1 MLSSSPF
8 PSVGALFLSCLVA
21 STVAHPYAKRISNE
35 YSLSKSVDGSNFFD
49 NFEFSAGEDPTH
61 GFVTYLTQEAAQQQG
76 LVNITSSGSVY
87 MGVDSHTI
95 LDPTS
100 GPGRSSVRMQS
111 KKTYTNGL
119 FVVDIQ
125 HMPESACGIWPAFWS
140 VGSNWPS
147 GGEID
152 IIEGVNMATQNE
164 MVLHTQ
170 GDCKITNTVMTGALT
185 ADQCSVADSTSGCT
199 IEGTEDSFGTG
210 FNDVQGGV
218 YAMEWTDDFIKI
230 WFFQR
235 NAIPQSIQDGKPDT
249 STFGTPMG
257 NFQGSCNMT
266 EEFLAQT
273 FIFDTT
279 FCGDWAGNV
288 FGSTQCV
295 MSNPDSALES
305 CVNYVA
311 LNPTAYTQAYWE
323 INSIKIYQESTASG
337 SLSASV
343 SQASTATAS
352 AATTEVPV
360 SASSSEANPVPE
372 TTTATPTVAV
382 TSQSTSDA
390 AASSDIPATG
400 SEAASPSTA
409 PGAPVTP
416 TVPSSLTAAISA
428 TLSDAPAARESTTT
442 DFVTSYTTI
451 CPYETGTAASVAAPP
466 SSATSP
472 AVVVSAEP
480 TLNGASSAA
489 PMGGNNSKAP
499 SPSGRVPLV
508 SSSPVVSP
516 SPSSFYSSNSTYR
529 SSSAIF
535 AFQPSTTAASPTEPS
550 ASPSAAVFTGA
561 ASKLTTG
568 FSAIAGSMVLALM
581 I

>member
-8 PSVGALFLSCLVA
+8 SSAGALFLSCLVA
-21 STVAHPYAKRISNE
+21 STAAYPYAKRTSIA
-35 YSLSKSVDGSNFFD
+35 YSLSESFDGSNFFD
-49 NFEFSAGEDPTH
+49 NFEFNAGEDPTH

-100 GPGRSSVRMQS
+100 GPGRSSVRVQS

-125 HMPESACGIWPAFWS
+125 HIPGSACGIWPAFWS
-140 VGSNWPS
+140 VGSNWPA

-170 GDCKITNTVMTGALT
+170 GDCKITNTVMTGTLT
-185 ADQCSVADSTSGCT
+185 ADQCSVADGTSGCT

-235 NAIPQSIQDGKPDT
+235 NAIPQSIQNGKPDT

-295 MSNPDSALES
+295 MSNPESALES

-323 INSIKIYQESTASG
+323 INSIKIYQESAASG

-343 SQASTATAS
+343 SQASTAAAS
-352 AATTEVPV
+352 AATTEAPV
-360 SASSSEANPVPE
+360 SASSSQANAVPA

-390 AASSDIPATG
+390 ASSDIPATS
-400 SEAASPSTA
+400 SEAASPSTT
-409 PGAPVTP
+409 PVAPVTP
-416 TVPSSLTAAISA
+416 TVPNSLTAAISA
-428 TLSDAPAARESTTT
+428 TPSEAPAPHESTTT
-442 DFVTSYTTI
+442 DFVTSYTTF
-451 CPYETGTAASVAAPP
+451 CPYATET
-466 SSATSP
+466 

-489 PMGGNNSKAP
+489 PMGGNNSKGP
-499 SPSGRVPLV
+499 SPSARVPFV

-516 SPSSFYSSNSTYR
+516 SPSSFYSSNNTYR
-529 SSSAIF
+529 SSSSIF
-535 AFQPSTTAASPTEPS
+535 AFQPSTTAASPTQPS
-550 ASPSAAVFTGA
+550 TSPSAAVFTGA
-561 ASKLTTG
+561 ASQLTTG
-568 FSAIAGSMVLALM
+568 FSAIAGSIVLALM